1 MTDRFHQRG
10 VVRQVGLSSATPA
23 ASHEYVETFRALS
36 DPTRLEMI
44 RMAAE
49 TDEVAC
55 TTFLERF
62 GVSKSTISYHVKVLR
77 SAGLIKVRKEGQFYR
92 YRLDR
97 SGDPLMAVLLPMLT
111 NTRVDRHSDSD
122 VAPTDRG
129 GVKAS

>member
-1 MTDRFHQRG
+1 MSDD
-10 VVRQVGLSSATPA
+10 VREPRDALHSGHRSPA
-23 ASHEYVETFRALS
+23 RPGIQHEYAETFRALS

-44 RMAAE
+44 RMAAQA
-49 TDEVAC
+49 DEVAC

-97 SGDPLMAVLLPMLT
+97 SGDPLIAVL
-111 NTRVDRHSDSD
+111 
-122 VAPTDRG
+122 
-129 GVKAS
+129 